1 MIESKNTKYVAK
13 LIGMIDFRYY
23 VIEVHNKYYIIDY
36 ANPKDIRTYFSGLFP
51 KYNTDYKIYDIT
63 ETRSQY
69 KIKDIPWYFK
79 ELYSIIEYGILIL
92 FLIFLLIPK
101 NLNPV
106 RLLYSHAIV
115 ENWAICLVIIF
126 IIALLIILFL
136 IQHSN
141 GIEDFPDSLKEKE
154 EVLKMSGFD
163 TLLLKTK
170 KTFFSKTISD
180 LVSILL
186 GVPACLFIGIVSS
199 NYFFLIVFGFLG
211 TYQMLLSRF
220 LNLNIVL
227 RKNKVQITKK

>member
-92 FLIFLLIPK
+92 FLIFLLIPN

-126 IIALLIILFL
+126 IVALLIILFL
-136 IQHSN
+136 IKHSN

-154 EVLKMSGFD
+154 KVLKMS
-163 TLLLKTK
+163 
-170 KTFFSKTISD
+170 SKTISD

-220 LNLNIVL
+220 LNLNVVL